1 VAETSPK
8 AGRPRDRG
16 IDEAVLSS
24 ALELFIERGYHR
36 TSLSEVA
43 RRAGVR
49 TPAIYRRWRTKAA
62 LGLEVYS
69 REHGTDVLPDT
80 GSIRDDLLELYKQRL
95 KLSSTPLFTR
105 VLVPILMEAST
116 DGTVRAMLRRT
127 LLDYRERYIEARI
140 RKAVRS
146 GQLRSDTNPTALMNQ
161 LMGTLEMP
169 LVYAQDLPDES
180 DASAIVDTLLEGF
193 AGRAEQK

>member
-1 VAETSPK
+1 
-8 AGRPRDRG
+8 
-16 IDEAVLSS
+16 
-24 ALELFIERGYHR
+24 
-36 TSLSEVA
+36 
-43 RRAGVR
+43 
-49 TPAIYRRWRTKAA
+49 
-62 LGLEVYS
+62 
-69 REHGTDVLPDT
+69 
-80 GSIRDDLLELYKQRL
+80 
-95 KLSSTPLFTR
+95 
-105 VLVPILMEAST
+105 
-116 DGTVRAMLRRT
+116 MLRRT

-140 RKAVRS
+140 RKAVRA